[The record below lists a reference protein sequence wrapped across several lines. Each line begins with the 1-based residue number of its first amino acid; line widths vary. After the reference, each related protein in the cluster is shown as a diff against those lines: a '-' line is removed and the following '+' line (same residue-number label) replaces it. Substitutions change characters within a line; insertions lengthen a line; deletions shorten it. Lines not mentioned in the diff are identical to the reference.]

1 VLLGSLTRSHPLVD
15 GYKRLGWMAAFVF
28 YGLNG
33 LDLDASED
41 DAYELVIAVTT
52 GSVDYAEA
60 AQVLAPWTRRR

>member
-1 VLLGSLTRSHPLVD
+1 
-15 GYKRLGWMAAFVF
+15 MAAFVF